1 MTWNHKLTQKWNR
14 YNSTEIDGENNVLPV
29 KPNYDNVL
37 NNSLSE
43 FKENLRK
50 IAESQGDYD
59 LNRAKE
65 AEVRGKQ
72 MYDPKTKHWFSVDEA
87 TPEETKL
94 YTLPERS
101 YYSLK
106 SQNHPTLHKSINA
119 EATAKNGPRRPVQN
133 PLNGKIF
140 FIPESAPTPHG
151 MVDFSLKK
159 PRR

>member
-43 FKENLRK
+43 FKENLK
-50 IAESQGDYD
+50 KTIESQGDYD
-59 LNRAKE
+59 YTRAKE
-65 AEVRGKQ
+65 AEARGKQ
-72 MYDPKTKHWFSVDEA
+72 MYDPKTRHWFSVDD
-87 TPEETKL
+87 TTDEENKL
-94 YTLPERS
+94 YQLPQGS

-106 SQNHPTLHKSINA
+106 SQNHETLQKSIKV
-119 EATAKNGPRRPVQN
+119 EKERKMRPIQH

-140 FIPESAPTPHG
+140 FVPESAPTPHG